1 MSELDVKRL
10 LLQFEKSVREINREE
25 INPEI
30 SELKLADLNPLIL
43 MVAHARARYLKALFD
58 MANACSSDVPS
69 PEQMSQ
75 LKQCRETYEELVDG
89 SKAVEIAIERGYLD
103 VNG

>member
-58 MANACSSDVPS
+58 IANASSGDIPS
-69 PEQMSQ
+69 PEQMKKLQ
-75 LKQCRETYEELVDG
+75 QCRETYEELAEG
-89 SKAVEIAIERGYLD
+89 SKAVEIAIEHGYLD
-103 VNG
+103 VKG